1 MPMGPM
7 ALVLVLIL
15 TCFGFLDQTLARIG
29 LRVRQVLAVLLL
41 MLVGSG
47 FTIALAP
54 GLLLNVGTGLVPAAA
69 AVYLVVAAGSVRTA
83 VRTLSAALATAGAVY
98 LVGIWFPP
106 GQPTELNFFY
116 IDAQHIF
123 AAMAAV
129 VGYAAGGTRRS
140 AFAAAVLGTM
150 LADVAHHAVQRWE
163 GLPPVPIQVGGGGF
177 WGTGVVAGF
186 LALAL
191 ADLLGEFGEPERAR
205 LTEAELRPG
214 GGGQPRP

>member
-1 MPMGPM
+1 M

-15 TCFGFLDQTLARIG
+15 TYFGFLDRTLIRMG
-29 LRVRQVLAVLLL
+29 LTVRQALVALLL
-41 MLVGSG
+41 MLLGSR
-47 FTIALAP
+47 FTFALAP
-54 GLLLNVGTGLVPAAA
+54 GLLLNVGTGLVPGAA
-69 AVYLVVAAGSVRTA
+69 AVYLLLTAGPAQSSI
-83 VRTLSAALATAGAVY
+83 RTLGAALATAGAVY

-116 IDAQHIF
+116 VDAQHIF
-123 AAMAAV
+123 AAMAGV